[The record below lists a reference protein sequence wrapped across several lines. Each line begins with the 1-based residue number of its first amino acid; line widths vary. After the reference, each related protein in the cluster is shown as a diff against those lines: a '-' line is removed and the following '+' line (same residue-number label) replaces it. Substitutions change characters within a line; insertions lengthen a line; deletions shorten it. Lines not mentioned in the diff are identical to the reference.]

1 MQVFRETRVIKRVA
15 GLLKR
20 YVKGVWL
27 ALPSLKGLFYIPN
40 RDVFLFLPING
51 AGLGHLTRSL
61 AVARRLHEQRPDAK
75 IVFLTTSIGV
85 TLVHRAGFACHH
97 VPPAALLNESPA
109 AWNQLFFKNIEAVL
123 ALHRPGTLVFD
134 GTAPYLGL
142 QRIMRVYRGIRYVWI
157 KRGLYKAGVNQERLK
172 EYVAL
177 FDTIIAPGEL
187 VEQLAGGDGGNS
199 KVRQVDP
206 IALLDRGDLVDRVSA
221 RRMLRISQDRP
232 SAYVQLGAGNIN
244 GIADLQGT
252 VVRLLRRRGIDVVL
266 GQSPIAL
273 KPEANLDADSV
284 IVDYPNSRYF
294 AAFDF
299 AILAGGYNSVCEAV
313 MLGLPALF
321 VPNMSTGADDQL
333 RRCEMTAHFGPYK
346 VLSDF
351 SEDRLEQA
359 INGLINESV
368 PSSYEGRNGA
378 EDAARIL
385 GERR

>member
-1 MQVFRETRVIKRVA
+1 MQVFREMRVIKRVA
-15 GLLKR
+15 GLLKQ
-20 YVKGVWL
+20 YVKRAWL

-61 AVARRLHEQRPDAK
+61 AVARRLREQKPDAQ
-75 IVFLTTSIGV
+75 IIFLTTSIGV

-206 IALLDRGDLVDRVSA
+206 IALLDRSDLLDRIAA

-346 VLSDF
+346 VLSEF

-359 INGLINESV
+359 INDLINESV

>member
-1 MQVFRETRVIKRVA
+1 MIKRVT

-20 YVKGVWL
+20 YVKGAWL
-27 ALPSLKGLFYIPN
+27 ALPSLKGLFYVPN

-61 AVARRLHEQRPDAK
+61 AVARRLREQRPDAQ

-97 VPPAALLNESPA
+97 VPPAALLSESPA

-157 KRGLYKAGVNQERLK
+157 KRGLYKAGVDQNKLRGYLE
-172 EYVAL
+172 L
-177 FDTIIAPGEL
+177 FDSIIAPGEL
-187 VEQLAGGDGGNS
+187 SESTSSQGALDS

-206 IALLDRGDLVDRVSA
+206 IALLDQADLLDRSTA
-221 RRMLRISQDRP
+221 RRILRLSQDRP
-232 SAYVQLGAGNIN
+232 CAYVQLGAGNIN
-244 GIADLQGT
+244 GIADLQDR
-252 VVRLLRRRGIDVVL
+252 VIKHLQRRGIEVVL

-273 KPEANLDADSV
+273 KPEPNLDADSV

-294 AAFDF
+294 SAFDF
-299 AILAGGYNSVCEAV
+299 SILAGGYNSVCEAV
-313 MLGLPALF
+313 MLGLPTIF

-333 RRCEMTAHFGPYK
+333 RRVEMTTQFGPYR
-346 VLSDF
+346 VLTDVSEEFLDSAIDF
-351 SEDRLEQA
+351 FLSETVQ
-359 INGLINESV
+359 
-368 PSSYEGRNGA
+368 SSYQGKNGA
-378 EDAARIL
+378 EDAARVLL
-385 GERR
+385 GAR